1 MIYHYAKS
9 FLISAKKNRF
19 FYSINLIGFFTGFLL
34 LAVIFSFV
42 YQEFSFDRFHK
53 NADNIY
59 RIHSGGYG
67 VTPLCFAEKLNNQI
81 PEISSMVRFSKSSL
95 TVLNHA
101 EKIEIKNTYYTDPE
115 IFSTFSF
122 NLIYGN
128 ASDALKEPFSIV
140 LSRSTSNLLFTE
152 TDATGQ
158 TIRDKDGTTYT
169 VTGIMEDI
177 PFNSHIQSN
186 AFISLETLRH
196 SADSSMFDCGA
207 WGNLTYVCLS
217 DNANLEETELKI
229 NTILKEV
236 RMGPEDNKVRLE
248 IQSLTEIYF
257 DGDQNKFDGSQHGNR
272 QVVLVYSAISVLIL
286 LIVIINYINLS
297 LAIAASRTKEIAI
310 RKINGATRFQIV
322 GQILFETF
330 VFVLIAYVLTIL
342 LIELMLPE
350 LSSLLNL
357 TISQSIARPELY
369 LYYLFGMIGV
379 GLIAG
384 LIPGVSLSKINV
396 IKTLKN
402 ESALSSRGYLRRI
415 MLVFQLIIVAVLL
428 NATFIMKSQL
438 NYLLHKKLGFNYE
451 QVVYFNLDKDLIA
464 GKEVLKSSLVKNPKI
479 QFVSYSSSL
488 IGDEFPKIFAKGET
502 DEKLCSVCSID
513 PDYVDLYEIKVKYG
527 RNFERNMK
535 TDIEKSCLLNEEA
548 CREFGF
554 QQPVGKKFEG
564 RTIIGVVE
572 DFNFSSLHQKI
583 GALIIYHWGD
593 ENMAQ
598 MKISDKDSG
607 ETIEFIRNACKR
619 ISPDFQDDISFLENR
634 INGLYDTEKNLK
646 DSILIY
652 SIATFIIALL
662 GLFGLTLFMIKKK
675 SREIGL
681 RKLFGSKPFDTFKL
695 LSKEQMWLVAI
706 ANLLAM
712 PISYLLMQK
721 WLTNFEYSVDIKG
734 VVFFLTFLI
743 TMAFTLIAIASLI
756 LKTHRMDLIKV
767 LKKE

>member
-34 LAVIFSFV
+34 LVVIFSFV
-42 YQEFSFDRFHK
+42 YQEFSFDRFHN
-53 NADNIY
+53 NAENIY

-81 PEISSMVRFSKSSL
+81 PEISSIVRFSKSSL

-101 EKIEIKNTYYTDPE
+101 EKVEIKNTYYTDPE

-122 NLIYGN
+122 NLLSGN
-128 ASDALKEPFSIV
+128 AADALREPFSIV
-140 LSRSTSNLLFTE
+140 LSQSTSKLLFAE
-152 TDATGQ
+152 TNASGQ
-158 TIRDKDGTTYT
+158 TIRDCDGTTYT

-217 DNANLEETELKI
+217 DYANNQEAELKI
-229 NTILKEV
+229 NTLLKEV
-236 RMGPEDNKVRLE
+236 RLGPEDNKVELE
-248 IQSLTEIYF
+248 LQPLTEIYF
-257 DGDQNKFDGSQHGNR
+257 DGAQNKFDGSQHGNR

-286 LIVIINYINLS
+286 LIVVINYVNLS

-310 RKINGATRFQIV
+310 RKVNGATKLQIV

-330 VFVLIAYVLTIL
+330 AFVLIAYAMASFLM
-342 LIELMLPE
+342 ELMLPE

-357 TISQSIARPELY
+357 TISQSIARPALY
-369 LYYLFGMIGV
+369 LYYLFGMIGI

-384 LIPGVSLSKINV
+384 LIPGISLSKINV

-402 ESALSSRGYLRRI
+402 ESVLSSHGYLRRI

-438 NYLLHKKLGFNYE
+438 SYLLHKKLGYNYE

-464 GKEVLKSSLVKNPKI
+464 DKEILKNSLVKNPKI
-479 QFVSYSSSL
+479 QFISFSSG
-488 IGDEFPKIFAKGET
+488 IMGGEFTKSFIEDET
-502 DEKLCSVCSID
+502 DEKLCNFYGVD
-513 PDYVDLYEIKVKYG
+513 PDYLDLYEIKMKYG
-527 RNFERNMK
+527 RNFEWDMK
-535 TDIEKSCLLNEEA
+535 TDIQQNCLINEEA
-548 CREFGF
+548 CRVFGL
-554 QQPVGKKFEG
+554 QQAIGKKLG
-564 RTIIGVVE
+564 GKTIIGVVE
-572 DFNFSSLHQKI
+572 DFNFASLHHKV
-583 GALIIYHWGD
+583 GALVIYRWGD

-598 MKISDKDSG
+598 IKISDRDSG
-607 ETIEFIRNACKR
+607 ETIEFIRDACKR
-619 ISPDFQDDISFLENR
+619 ISPDFQDNISFLENR
-634 INGLYDTEKNLK
+634 INGLYNAEKNLK
-646 DSILIY
+646 DSIMIY

-662 GLFGLTLFMIKKK
+662 GLFGMTLFMIKKK

-695 LSKEQMWLVAI
+695 LSKEQMWLVVI

-721 WLTNFEYSVDIKG
+721 WLANFEYSVDIRG
-734 VVFFLTFLI
+734 LVFFETFLI
-743 TMAFTLIAIASLI
+743 TMAFTLIVIASLI